1 MRRPCAT
8 LALLLVFA
16 AAASAAPRE
25 WSPRL
30 LTTPEAWHAANE
42 GKLSVTDGGLTIE
55 VAHDWAGAT
64 LDELVLP
71 PDTGK
76 VRLDVRLGEGARFTL
91 KFEGD
96 LHGDGKQRFFSP
108 AWGVDMQGPYE
119 RPLDPRAIN
128 PAARRPLRVML
139 VVEGKPGA
147 RGTISALD
155 FLPVKWPSS
164 PQIPGQKS
172 IRGVDLMPNLPQPYV
187 MLDWKQVCRD
197 FDHLTFDTKATG
209 EYLPLCV
216 ISPTPDA
223 QGRPFFSQTTY
234 LGDTR
239 AKDGAGESINSLWAM
254 VSASV
259 SGIDKRHE
267 GGADWVSMADAWF
280 CTNKGLN
287 LLTDYRSDPTPL
299 NYWYDLQPT
308 TAYAML
314 MDLYPGRAS
323 ADRIFRASI
332 DTLARVHDSLKGPD
346 GIPNY
351 DFSGYEYDKAAPAT
365 TGSKEPDNAGNAAWL
380 FYLAY
385 KRYGDPRYLARAQEC
400 LRFWDRFG
408 PVPIVETGLPLGA
421 LAAARMNAEL
431 GLKLP
436 ADRYIQ
442 RCFEFSH
449 ERGDH
454 TVVGADRWGETDV
467 SGMWEDPANKAYYY
481 ESCSWSMVFNVARYD
496 PSYARA
502 MGKWMLNLA
511 NSLRLFFPGQ
521 LPPEN
526 QSNWAVKSDPAH
538 CIPYERLNWGRHGKW
553 LWGGSDAP
561 DYGWKVLDL
570 SLYSGAMTGFIGGRV
585 AKTDVSGILQ
595 LDLLAFDTFH
605 DRAYPTYLYYN
616 PFPQAR
622 SVTLDVGNKPFDLY
636 DTVSKRFLARRAT
649 GNAKITIP
657 ADRAVITVIAPAGGK
672 LTRDGRKLLID
683 GVVVDYAA
691 GQ

>member
-1 MRRPCAT
+1 MTRP
-8 LALLLVFA
+8 LAVAGLLLLEIGAF
-16 AAASAAPRE
+16 AAPRE

-30 LTTPEAWHAANE
+30 LTAPDAWHAVNE
-42 GKLSVTDGGLTIE
+42 GKLNIIDAGLTLE
-55 VAHDWAGAT
+55 VAHDWAGAA
-64 LDELVLP
+64 LDDLLLP
-71 PDTGK
+71 PDAGK
-76 VRLDVRLGEGARFTL
+76 VRLTVRLENGARLTV

-96 LHGDGKQRFFSP
+96 LHGDGKQRMFSP
-108 AWGVDMQGPYE
+108 AWGVDMQGTFE
-119 RPLDPRAIN
+119 RPLDPRALN
-128 PAARRPLRVML
+128 PAARRPLRL
-139 VVEGKPGA
+139 TFALEGKPGA

-155 FLPVKWPSS
+155 FLPVKWPAS
-164 PQIPGQKS
+164 PSIPGQRS
-172 IRGVDLMPNLPQPYV
+172 IRGVDLMPDLPQPYV

-197 FDHLTFDTKATG
+197 FDRLTFDAKATG

-223 QGRPFFSQTTY
+223 HGRPFFSQTTY

-239 AKDGAGESINSLWAM
+239 AKDGAGESLNSLWAL

-259 SGIDKRHE
+259 CGVDKRHQD
-267 GGADWVSMADAWF
+267 GVDWVSMADAWF

-287 LLTDYRSDPTPL
+287 LLTDYRNGPTAL

-314 MDLYPGRAS
+314 MDLYPDRAS
-323 ADRIFRASI
+323 ADAIFRASI

-351 DFSGYEYDKAAPAT
+351 DFSGYEYDKSRPAAE
-365 TGSKEPDNAGNAAWL
+365 GSKEPDNAGNAAWL

-385 KRYGDPRYLARAQEC
+385 KRYGDRRYLDRALEC
-400 LRFWDRFG
+400 FKFWDRLG

-421 LAAARMNAEL
+421 LAATRMNAEL

-449 ERGDH
+449 ERSDH
-454 TVVGADRWGETDV
+454 TVIGADRWGEADV
-467 SGMWEDPANKAYYY
+467 NGMWEDPANKCYYY
-481 ESCSWSMVFNVARYD
+481 ESCAWTMLVNVVRYD
-496 PSYARA
+496 PTYARA
-502 MGKWMLNLA
+502 LGKWMLNLA

-521 LPPEN
+521 LPPDS

-538 CIPYERLNWGRHGKW
+538 CIPYERLNWGRKGKW
-553 LWGGSDAP
+553 IYGGSDAL

-585 AKTDVSGILQ
+585 APTDVPGILQ
-595 LDLLAFDTFH
+595 IDLLAFDTFH

-616 PFPQAR
+616 PHPQPQ
-622 SVTLDVGNKPFDLY
+622 SVTLVVENAPSDVY
-636 DTVSKRFLARRAT
+636 DTVSKRFLARNVQ
-649 GNAKITIP
+649 GNTKVTIP
-657 ADRAVITVIAPAGGK
+657 ADRAIVTVIVPAGGR
-672 LTRDGRKLLID
+672 LTHDGRKLLID

-691 GQ
+691 GD